1 MFTIMGIEFKKFIRS
16 KKFLVAMGLMI
27 ANCTLCLMLTAFLM
41 PKRVGVQNGIK
52 ARKKYINKL
61 EEQGNL
67 KKYKGASS
75 SVNSAYEKILREE
88 KAFLKVMEM
97 HADKSIPWQQ
107 KLHEDIKF
115 SQDNL
120 KRNPYLHPSAKH
132 SELSNIRIKRYYLEN
147 NIPYDYDENIT
158 SFSTFPDEL
167 RLLGVFGL
175 LIMVGIMVSHVVS
188 GENKPP
194 TIKFLLTKPVKR
206 WKVIL
211 SKFIVVVVTVNVVI
225 LIIEF
230 INFLLIGVLFSFG
243 DPSIPVL
250 VDVKYRIVDAAHIAE
265 VRGAV
270 VPYVGSGTLISTG
283 SLIVRM
289 LIIQTLGVT
298 ASIAFCFLLSTII
311 ENTSVSLTLSLI
323 FIGFTHAIINLKT
336 YTIERLKP
344 ATVLDKLLIFLFPT
358 YHDSLDIITGKMND
372 YLSVDFITFKFSI
385 ILLLVWIVV
394 CYGISH
400 LVFVRKDIVV

>member
-147 NIPYDYDENIT
+147 NIP
-158 SFSTFPDEL
+158 
-167 RLLGVFGL
+167 
-175 LIMVGIMVSHVVS
+175 
-188 GENKPP
+188 
-194 TIKFLLTKPVKR
+194 
-206 WKVIL
+206 
-211 SKFIVVVVTVNVVI
+211 
-225 LIIEF
+225 
-230 INFLLIGVLFSFG
+230 
-243 DPSIPVL
+243 
-250 VDVKYRIVDAAHIAE
+250 
-265 VRGAV
+265 
-270 VPYVGSGTLISTG
+270 
-283 SLIVRM
+283 
-289 LIIQTLGVT
+289 
-298 ASIAFCFLLSTII
+298 
-311 ENTSVSLTLSLI
+311 
-323 FIGFTHAIINLKT
+323 
-336 YTIERLKP
+336 
-344 ATVLDKLLIFLFPT
+344 
-358 YHDSLDIITGKMND
+358 
-372 YLSVDFITFKFSI
+372 
-385 ILLLVWIVV
+385 
-394 CYGISH
+394 
-400 LVFVRKDIVV
+400 